1 MGSALIQI
9 RRWAAAGIPFIYL
22 LYLPVQSM
30 LIPTFTE
37 RYTEIFAMLLYLAVG
52 TPTLL
57 LYSGLRI
64 PLLQASLNVLVVAVL
79 PILIIYQRHLVN
91 NHDIGGWLIMGST
104 VILTATAVRQHPWF
118 ALVGLVILVA
128 EVVLEYGPPAF
139 ISYGL
144 FGALV
149 FVFAGIGV
157 SAGIRSANRE
167 SQRNLEQQTKA
178 FAKIA
183 AIEATENA
191 RQKRLQEVLSSAVPL
206 LTQIAQTEHPLDSKS
221 KENARLLE
229 LSLRDEIRGKG
240 LLTAELRSEVIRL
253 RNLGVEVA
261 VLDEGGADQLSADEL
276 NMLLDK
282 AIKELQVVTAGKVT
296 IRSPRGEKYLL
307 TVVASMPGQAVPT
320 LNLKL

>member
-1 MGSALIQI
+1 MIQV

-22 LYLPVQSM
+22 MYLPVQSM
-30 LIPTFTE
+30 LIPTFTD
-37 RYTEIFAMLLYLAVG
+37 RYTEIIAILLYLAVG

-64 PLLQASLNVLVVAVL
+64 PLIQAALNLLVVSVL

-91 NHDIGGWLIMGST
+91 DHNIGGWLIMGST

-118 ALVGLVILVA
+118 SLAGLVILFA
-128 EVVLEYGPPAF
+128 EVVFEYGPPAF

-149 FVFAGIGV
+149 FVSAGIGV
-157 SAGIRSANRE
+157 SAGIRNANRE
-167 SQRNLEQQTKA
+167 SQKNLEQQTKA
-178 FAKIA
+178 FAQIA

-191 RQKRLQEVLSSAVPL
+191 RQKRLQEVLSSAVPML
-206 LTQIAQTEHPLDSKS
+206 SQIAQVQVPLDDKS
-221 KENARLLE
+221 KEKARLLE

-240 LLTAELRSEVIRL
+240 LLTPELRSEVIRL
-253 RNLGVEVA
+253 RNKGVEVA
-261 VLDEGGADQLSADEL
+261 VLDEGGADNLSADEL
-276 NMLLDK
+276 AELLDK
-282 AIKELQVVTAGKVT
+282 AIKALQVVTAGKVT
-296 IRSPRGEKYLL
+296 IRSPRQENYVL

-320 LNLKL
+320 LNLKF